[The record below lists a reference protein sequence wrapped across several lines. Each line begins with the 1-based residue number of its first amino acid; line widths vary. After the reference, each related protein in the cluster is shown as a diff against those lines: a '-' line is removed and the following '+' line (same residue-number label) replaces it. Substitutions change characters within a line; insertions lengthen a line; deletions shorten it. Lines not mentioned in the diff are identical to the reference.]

1 VVRHGRYETYV
12 KVSGRWRYV
21 YRAVD
26 QVGQVID
33 IYVAHRRDGAAA
45 RRFIESVLVATTVT
59 PVEIVTDRA
68 AVYPAV
74 VEDLAPRTRHNTAR
88 YANNRVEADHGQLKR
103 RLRPMTT

>member
-26 QVGQVID
+26 QVGQ
-33 IYVAHRRDGAAA
+33 
-45 RRFIESVLVATTVT
+45 VLVATTVT